1 MARIAIAM
9 SGGVDSAVAAMLLKQ
24 QGHDLCGVTMKTSDA
39 PALGPL
45 WDETATRAEQ
55 ACAILDIP
63 HFSVDFSA
71 QFAADV
77 VGDFVASYAAGLT
90 PNPCVICNPAL
101 KWGHLLHYAIAE
113 GYEYLATG
121 HYARVR
127 QGDDRPDGKHRHQ
140 LLRGAD
146 RSKDQSYM
154 LCRLSQEQL
163 RHTVLPLGEHTKMQV
178 RELAVEAHLPQAET
192 PESQDL
198 CFVAAEDYGEFLAER
213 LELIP
218 GPILD
223 TAGKMLGR
231 HRGLALYTVGQRKGL
246 GIAHSAR
253 LFVIRKEPATNTLV
267 VGPREAALSSACRLG
282 RLNWVSVAP
291 PAEGAGI
298 SGQIEMRYRTR
309 PAPAVLE
316 LTGDSATVQLETP
329 QVCAPG
335 QAGVLYD
342 GDVLLCGGMIQQA

>member
-1 MARIAIAM
+1 MARVMVAM
-9 SGGVDSAVAAMLLKQ
+9 SGGVDSAVAALLLKQ
-24 QGHDLCGVTMKTSDA
+24 QGHDLCGVTMKTSDS
-39 PALGPL
+39 PALEPL
-45 WDETATRAEQ
+45 WDDTLARAGQ

-63 HFSVDFSA
+63 HLSVDFSA

-77 VGDFVASYAAGLT
+77 VADFVASYAAGLT

-121 HYARVR
+121 HYAKVR
-127 QGDDRPDGKHRHQ
+127 QGDDRHQ

-146 RSKDQSYM
+146 SDKDQSYM
-154 LCRLSQEQL
+154 LCRLTQEQL
-163 RHTVLPLGEHTKMQV
+163 RHTILPLGEYTKMQV
-178 RELAVEAHLPQAET
+178 RQLAAEAYLPQAEA

-198 CFVAAEDYGEFLAER
+198 CFVAAEDYGEFLAGR
-213 LELIP
+213 IELMP

-223 TAGKMLGR
+223 TAGNTLGR

-246 GIAHSAR
+246 GIAHSAP
-253 LFVIRKEPATNTLV
+253 LFVVRKEPATNTLV
-267 VGPREAALSSACRLG
+267 VGPREAALSSTCRLG

-291 PAEGAGI
+291 PADGAKI
-298 SGQIEMRYRTR
+298 SGQIEVRYRTR
-309 PAPAVLE
+309 PVPAILE
-316 LTGDSATVQLETP
+316 VTGDAATVQLQTP

-342 GDVLLCGGMIQQA
+342 GDVVVCGGMIEEEL

>member
-1 MARIAIAM
+1 MARIVVAM
-9 SGGVDSAVAAMLLKQ
+9 SGGVDSAVAALLLKQ
-24 QGHDLCGVTMKTSDA
+24 QGHGLCGVTIKTSDA
-39 PALGPL
+39 DSLEPL
-45 WDETATRAEQ
+45 RHETVARAEQ

-63 HFSVDFSA
+63 HFSVDFSV

-77 VGDFVASYAAGLT
+77 VDDFVASYAAGLT

-101 KWGHLLHYAIAE
+101 KWGSLLRYAIGE

-127 QGDDRPDGKHRHQ
+127 ERDDRHQ

-146 RSKDQSYM
+146 HSKDQSYM

-178 RELAVEAHLPQAET
+178 RELAAEAHLPQAET

-298 SGQIEMRYRTR
+298 SGQIEVRYRTR
-309 PAPAVLE
+309 PVPAVLE
-316 LTGDSATVQLETP
+316 LTGDAATVQLETP

-342 GDVLLCGGMIQQA
+342 GDVLLCGGMIEEGA